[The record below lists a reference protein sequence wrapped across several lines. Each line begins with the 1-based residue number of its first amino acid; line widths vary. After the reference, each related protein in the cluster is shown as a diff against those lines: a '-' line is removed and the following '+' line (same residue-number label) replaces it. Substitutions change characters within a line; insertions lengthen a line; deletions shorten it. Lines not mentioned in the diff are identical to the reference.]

1 MSSEIAIHADRVAK
15 AYPMFASPRDRLRQ
29 LLRQGRGNGHRE
41 HVALRDVSFRV
52 ARGETVGVVGQN
64 GSGKSTLLQVI
75 AGTLAPTAGACEV
88 RGRVAALLELGAGFN
103 LEFTGRENV
112 HLSGAILG
120 LSRDELRAR
129 YRDILAFSEIGPL
142 AEQPVKTYST
152 GMYLRLAFAVAV
164 SVEPDVLLIDEV
176 LAV

>member
-1 MSSEIAIHADRVAK
+1 
-15 AYPMFASPRDRLRQ
+15 
-29 LLRQGRGNGHRE
+29 
-41 HVALRDVSFRV
+41 
-52 ARGETVGVVGQN
+52 VVGQN

-120 LSRDELRAR
+120 LSRDEIRAR
-129 YRDILAFSEIGPL
+129 YRDILAFSEIGGL

-164 SVEPDVLLIDEV
+164 SVEPEVLLIDEV
-176 LAV
+176 LAVGDVRFQLKCIERMRELQRNGTTIVFVSHATETVAGSAVAASGSTKAGSSQTGTRLR